1 MVTTKGRRLVFR
13 PGIQVELE
21 DFSVPD
27 PGPHQMVVR
36 VTRSQISAGSEMN
49 GVRALERAGTG
60 ERRSGYTTVGV
71 VEAVGPGVTDF
82 KPGDRA
88 LAFGNHASHVLVD
101 MSDPNEWRAFPDHLP
116 DSVTD
121 SQACFSVLGDV
132 ALHGVRRG
140 TLQID
145 ESVAVFGAGVVG
157 QLTVQFARISGAHPI
172 VSVDLVEARLEMAR
186 SNGATHLVDA
196 SAGDAVRGVFEHTG
210 GKGAETVFH
219 CSANPQLLQTTMEA
233 AADRGKVVLT
243 GSAPGMAQIGL
254 QVELLRRELTIL
266 GVYGRGLQQS
276 HPYWQFTRQRNRAAC
291 YRLIAEGQLR
301 VDRLISHE
309 VPPTQAQDMYRMM
322 AAGSGPWMSIVFAWD

>member
-1 MVTTKGRRLVFR
+1 VTIKGRHLVFR
-13 PGIQVELE
+13 PGIEVALE
-21 DFSVPD
+21 DFTVPD
-27 PGPHQMVVR
+27 PGPHQMVLR

-49 GVRALERAGTG
+49 GVRSLEKAGTG

-71 VEAVGPGVTDF
+71 VEAVGPGVTAF

-101 MSDPNEWRAFPDHLP
+101 MEDPNEWRSYPDHLP
-116 DSVTD
+116 DGVTD

-145 ESVAVFGAGVVG
+145 ESVAIFGAGVVG
-157 QLTVQFARISGAHPI
+157 QLTVQFARINGAHPI
-172 VSVDLVEARLEMAR
+172 IAVDLVQSRLNMAR
-186 SNGATHLVDA
+186 ANGASHTVNAKEED
-196 SAGDAVRGVFEHTG
+196 GVQGVFRHTG

-219 CSANPQLLQTTMEA
+219 CSQVAQLLQTTMEA

-243 GSAPGMAQIGL
+243 GSAPGTAQIGL

-276 HPYWQFTRQRNRAAC
+276 HAYWQFTRQRNRAAC
-291 YRLIAEGQLR
+291 YRLIASDELK
-301 VDRLISHE
+301 VDQLISHE
-309 VPPTQAQDMYRMM
+309 VPPIQAQDMYRMM
-322 AAGSGPWMSIVFAWD
+322 AAGSGPWMSIVFKWD